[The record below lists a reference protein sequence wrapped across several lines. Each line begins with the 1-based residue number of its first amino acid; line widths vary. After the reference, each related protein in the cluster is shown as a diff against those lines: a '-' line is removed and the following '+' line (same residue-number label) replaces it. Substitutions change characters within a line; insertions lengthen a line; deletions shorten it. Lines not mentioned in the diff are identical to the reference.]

1 MPRGALL
8 IRAGTVDRALFAR
21 VARGRTPW
29 LDRALPRLSMSANHS
44 FLWIGTSG
52 ARAAF
57 AGDAGRR
64 AAVRGMGSIV
74 VTSAIVNLAIKRA
87 VRRPRPDRAE
97 VPAVRQLR
105 AQPLTTSFP
114 SGHAASA
121 TAYAVGA
128 GLEAPGIA
136 PLLGV
141 AAAGVAYS
149 RIYVGV
155 HYPGDVAAGCAIGAA
170 VAAAGRRLTSIA

>member
-29 LDRALPRLSMSANHS
+29 LDGALPRLSASANHS
-44 FLWIGTSG
+44 FLWMGTSAVMVACG
-52 ARAAF
+52 
-57 AGDAGRR
+57 GDAGRR
-64 AAVRGMGSIV
+64 AAVRGMGSVV

-128 GLEAPGIA
+128 GLEVPAVA
-136 PLLGV
+136 PLLGLV
-141 AAAGVAYS
+141 AAGVAYS

-155 HYPGDVAAGCAIGAA
+155 HYPGDVAVGCAVGAA
-170 VAAAGRRLTSIA
+170 VAAAGQRFTQIA